1 MIRLIRV
8 LLLALGVGA
17 GVWGAM
23 LLGDLGSMNFFA
35 SLSWLVGGVVVH
47 DALIGPLVI
56 ALAVASTRLL
66 RGPLPAPVI
75 VGLIVV
81 GSVTLASVP
90 MIGRFGALA
99 DNPTLLPRNY
109 GLGWLVFVGLVS
121 VLVAVALLVG
131 QARRR
136 SQDQLPDGGEHGTST
151 DR

>member
-1 MIRLIRV
+1 MIRVIRV
-8 LLLALGVGA
+8 LLVALGVGA
-17 GVWGAM
+17 GLWGAM
-23 LLGDLGSMNFFA
+23 LLGDLGATNFLA
-35 SLSWLVGGVVVH
+35 SLSWLVGGVIVH

-56 ALAVASTRLL
+56 AVAVAGTRLL
-66 RGPLPAPVI
+66 RGQWPAPVI

-121 VLVAVALLVG
+121 LLVAIALLVG
-131 QARRR
+131 RRR
-136 SQDQLPDGGEHGTST
+136 SETLRDGGERGAST